1 MIREIENTNPKR
13 ILSLVPSQNTTSLT
27 YNDIF
32 QLKSYNSILDE
43 IAKRIYRA
51 LENER
56 STPKLLDKFIR
67 ITNLNVPDNLKQDAL
82 IYLEVRHLIIHGNSK
97 ADVRFINMNQHGLV
111 KVNSSNKKL
120 TINYAMTSDAII
132 KVNELCEKIDTE
144 LINKALICV

>member
-1 MIREIENTNPKR
+1 M
-13 ILSLVPSQNTTSLT
+13 
-27 YNDIF
+27 
-32 QLKSYNSILDE
+32 KSYNSILDE

-67 ITNLNVPDNLKQDAL
+67 ITNLNVPNNLKQDAL

-97 ADVRFINMNQHGLV
+97 ADAKFINMNQHGLV